1 MFRQPASSFEIQPS
15 KRVYTQLAQSSY
27 PFFLFA
33 EIELYSYDFENQNAR

>member
-15 KRVYTQLAQSSY
+15 PRVYQQLAQSSY

-33 EIELYSYDFENQNAR
+33 EIELLYL